1 MNGDAVRYESDH
13 YKATAGFG
21 ARKRDLQLVFFDAQ
35 YPKPDPTA
43 ADRPSVESQTMNAL
57 ERVEAA
63 VGRSGLDLDDVLRT
77 TVYTTDLD
85 RIDAVESA
93 YDAYF
98 DDRRPA
104 MTVVGVSELPNDAAV
119 QIEATG
125 VKR

>member
-1 MNGDAVRYESDH
+1 MNGDAARYEGDH
-13 YKATAGFG
+13 FKATAGYG
-21 ARKRDLQLVFFDAQ
+21 ARKRNLQLVFFDAQ
-35 YPKPDPTA
+35 YPDPEQTA
-43 ADRPSVESQTMNAL
+43 DGHQSVESQTVNAL

-63 VGRSGLDLDDVLRT
+63 VGRSDLDLDDVLRT

-85 RIDAVESA
+85 RIDAIESA

-98 DDRRPA
+98 DARRPA
-104 MTVVGVSELPNDAAV
+104 MTVVGVSELPNDVAV

>member
-1 MNGDAVRYESDH
+1 MNGDAVRYESGH
-13 YKATAGFG
+13 FKATAGYG
-21 ARKRDLQLVFFDAQ
+21 ARKRNLQLVFFDAQ
-35 YPKPDPTA
+35 YPDPEQTT
-43 ADRPSVESQTMNAL
+43 DGLPSIESQTMSAL

-63 VGRSGLDLDDVLRT
+63 VERSGIDLDDVLRT

-85 RIDAVESA
+85 RIDAIESA
-93 YDAYF
+93 YGAYF

>member
-1 MNGDAVRYESDH
+1 MNGDAIRYESDQF
-13 YKATAGFG
+13 KATAGYG
-21 ARKRDLQLVFFDAQ
+21 ARKRNLQLVFFDAQ
-35 YPKPDPTA
+35 YPEPEQTTDSL
-43 ADRPSVESQTMNAL
+43 PSVESQTMSAL

-63 VGRSGLDLDDVLRT
+63 VERSGIDLDDVLRT

-85 RIDAVESA
+85 RIDAIESA

-98 DDRRPA
+98 DARRPA